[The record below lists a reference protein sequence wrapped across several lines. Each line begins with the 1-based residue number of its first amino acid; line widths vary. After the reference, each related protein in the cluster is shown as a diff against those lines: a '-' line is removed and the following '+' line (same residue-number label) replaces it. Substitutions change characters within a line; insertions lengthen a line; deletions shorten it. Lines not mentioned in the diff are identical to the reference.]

1 MKCREIVSRI
11 ELKRDRKNA
20 KEKSFTRKERPQE
33 GREQFCKNF
42 ATGKDLK
49 NIFKVKILNQFEFF
63 KNVKNYRF
71 FFVNLSRFLD
81 YGYNSCMASARG
93 QILRDGDSFEEN
105 NEVFYFHNMT
115 VFMNYATNRPIWS
128 LSEKIGFI
136 SETLSIPALSF
147 IERSMHKF
155 DENIRGDK
163 QRQSKWTTK
172 LNYAIRAFQV

>member
-1 MKCREIVSRI
+1 
-11 ELKRDRKNA
+11 
-20 KEKSFTRKERPQE
+20 
-33 GREQFCKNF
+33 
-42 ATGKDLK
+42 
-49 NIFKVKILNQFEFF
+49 
-63 KNVKNYRF
+63 
-71 FFVNLSRFLD
+71 
-81 YGYNSCMASARG
+81 MASARG
-93 QILRDGDSFEEN
+93 QILRDGDSLEEN

-155 DENIRGDK
+155 DENIRCDK

-172 LNYAIRAFQV
+172 LNYAIRAFQVYYSRATRPVLIPFFSKL

>member
-1 MKCREIVSRI
+1 
-11 ELKRDRKNA
+11 
-20 KEKSFTRKERPQE
+20 
-33 GREQFCKNF
+33 
-42 ATGKDLK
+42 
-49 NIFKVKILNQFEFF
+49 
-63 KNVKNYRF
+63 
-71 FFVNLSRFLD
+71 
-81 YGYNSCMASARG
+81 MASARG
-93 QILRDGDSFEEN
+93 HILRDGDSLEEN

-155 DENIRGDK
+155 DENIRCDK

-172 LNYAIRAFQV
+172 LNYAIRAFQVYYSRATRPFLNSFFFSKL